1 MTMIIQNILAIIS
14 FLTNSLLTFLIFTKS
29 PKTMGSYKYLMAFM
43 TGFELVYALIDLLI
57 QPEIVT
63 MNSLWVTMTSS
74 KRAIVPLSVAYPLL
88 LLWGGSFGIALASF
102 GAHFLYRYFIVT
114 GNKKWVSGTTFFTFW
129 IGIPIA
135 SGFMYVFAID
145 YFLQLN
151 QVMDGIVRAKLMVS
165 EGVPGDQLR
174 YFSSY
179 LFLTTPS
186 DPVSQLDW
194 KQIQGLIFLCSTI
207 SLSLFTMI
215 YFGLK
220 TFSEIRKLQDTTSV
234 SASSK
239 TLQTQLFYSLVI
251 QTTIPVI
258 LIHFPTTLIY
268 ISTFFNA
275 APPIQGTICTI
286 TISMFPAI
294 DPLPSLII
302 IKPYR
307 QAILGMG
314 QVALKNASVRKYL
327 QLKPA
332 EVELTHFEFADS
344 KYIFRFCPR
353 GLVSEKN
360 KVKV

>member
-1 MTMIIQNILAIIS
+1 
-14 FLTNSLLTFLIFTKS
+14 
-29 PKTMGSYKYLMAFM
+29 MGSYKYLMAFM

-102 GAHFLYRYFIVT
+102 GAHFLFRYFIVT
-114 GNKKWVSGTTFFTFW
+114 GNKKWVAGTTFFTFW

-151 QVMDGIVRAKLMVS
+151 QVMDSIVRAKLMVS
-165 EGVPGDQLR
+165 EGVPGNQLR

-186 DPVSQLDW
+186 DP
-194 KQIQGLIFLCSTI
+194 

-307 QAILGMG
+307 QAILGC
-314 QVALKNASVRKYL
+314 LKKRISQKVSSIQASRSRVN
-327 QLKPA
+327 
-332 EVELTHFEFADS
+332 TF
-344 KYIFRFCPR
+344 
-353 GLVSEKN
+353 
-360 KVKV
+360 